1 MNIVEL
7 KTESM
12 PEKSH
17 GVTGLRKICVTIAN
31 LRDKLDF
38 SYK

>member
-1 MNIVEL
+1 MKAIER

-17 GVTGLRKICVTIAN
+17 GVTGLRKKCVTIAN
-31 LRDKLDF
+31 LRDKLNF
-38 SYK
+38 SHK

>member
-1 MNIVEL
+1 MNTMEL

-17 GVTGLRKICVTIAN
+17 VVTGLRQICVTIAN

-38 SYK
+38 SHK

>member
-1 MNIVEL
+1 MKAIER

-12 PEKSH
+12 PEKSY

-38 SYK
+38 SHK

>member
-1 MNIVEL
+1 MNTVEL

-17 GVTGLRKICVTIAN
+17 VVTGLRKICVTIAN
-31 LRDKLDF
+31 LRDKLNF